1 MYENSHLTCIW
12 TRCVAEMRIY
22 MYMEETRYSISDA
35 AKKVN
40 VETHVIRYW
49 EEELELPIPRNELG
63 HRYFTEDTIH
73 MLNQVKE
80 LKEYGY
86 QLKAIKMI
94 LPKLKD
100 MDDNEFRF
108 LKILSDEMNRRASD
122 SDGEGDSSEKAKIE
136 ENEETTKMKKGE
148 EESEDANEQVP
159 SNVIRLNPTATL
171 EQDEKMEQFQRI
183 MTDIVKNAL
192 IQSQNVITKDVSN
205 DIGDRVSERI
215 LKEMDYEM
223 RRREEQDEEHFRKL
237 DAVLRQ
243 YQGAGQEVAAS
254 GRKRKKRQKRGFFRG
269 YEESGN

>member
-1 MYENSHLTCIW
+1 MKSYTIIVSTLYEHSQCILAFGQE
-12 TRCVAEMRIY
+12 VAEMRND

-40 VETHVIRYW
+40 VETHVLRYW

-100 MDDNEFRF
+100 MDDKEFHF

-122 SDGEGDSSEKAKIE
+122 S
-136 ENEETTKMKKGE
+136 E
-148 EESEDANEQVP
+148 EEDIVKKEIVEKTEEEKEVP
-159 SNVIRLNPTATL
+159 SNVIRLNPTATTTI

-192 IQSQNVITKDVSN
+192 IQSQNVISKDVSN
-205 DIGDRVSERI
+205 EIGDRVSERI

-237 DAVLRQ
+237 DATLRQ
-243 YQGAGQEVAAS
+243 YQGIGQEVAVT
-254 GRKRKKRQKRGFFRG
+254 GKRRKKKEKRKIFRG
-269 YEESGN
+269 YEEREN

>member
-1 MYENSHLTCIW
+1 MDEI
-12 TRCVAEMRIY
+12 
-22 MYMEETRYSISDA
+22 RYSISDA

-40 VETHVIRYW
+40 VEAHVLRYW

-63 HRYFTEDTIH
+63 HRYFTEDTLH
-73 MLNQVKE
+73 MFNQVKE

-100 MDDNEFRF
+100 MDDNEFHF

-122 SDGEGDSSEKAKIE
+122 CDNEVEIEEKIE
-136 ENEETTKMKKGE
+136 MEKNKE
-148 EESEDANEQVP
+148 AEQQIP
-159 SNVIRLNPTATL
+159 SNVIRLNPSAAGVMDP
-171 EQDEKMEQFQRI
+171 DEKMEQFQRI
-183 MTDIVKNAL
+183 MTDIVRNAL
-192 IQSQNVITKDVSN
+192 IQSQTVITKDVSQ

-237 DAVLRQ
+237 DAALRQ
-243 YQGAGQEVAAS
+243 YKGAGQEVAAA
-254 GRKRKKRQKRGFFRG
+254 GRRRKKREKKGFFRTSVSHL
-269 YEESGN
+269 ES

>member
-1 MYENSHLTCIW
+1 
-12 TRCVAEMRIY
+12 MRIY

-63 HRYFTEDTIH
+63 HRYFTKDTIH

-100 MDDNEFRF
+100 MDDNEFHF

-122 SDGEGDSSEKAKIE
+122 SDVELSSADKEEIKEEDKI
-136 ENEETTKMKKGE
+136 TKMKKV
-148 EESEDANEQVP
+148 EQEQQKTSQQIP
-159 SNVIRLNPTATL
+159 SNVIRLNPTTTATL

-237 DAVLRQ
+237 DAALRQ
-243 YQGAGQEVAAS
+243 YQNVGQEVAIT
-254 GRKRKKRQKRGFFRG
+254 GRKKKKKQKKGFFRA
-269 YEESGN
+269 YEDSSSQM